1 MHLAEGCASMCWF
14 RPSSSETPLQ
24 LDKVMGHLAP
34 LFGTQ
39 NAQEAG
45 AAGAFW
51 GPVAWILKG
60 SPCYLGAPR
69 FEYQTTNLPL
79 AEPIFYCPW

>member
-1 MHLAEGCASMCWF
+1 MHLAFGCASMCWF
-14 RPSSSETPLQ
+14 RPFSSETPLQ
-24 LDKVMGHLAP
+24 LDKVMRHLAP

-60 SPCYLGAPR
+60 SCYERKCYELGGPPTCR
-69 FEYQTTNLPL
+69 IIPVS
-79 AEPIFYCPW
+79 